1 MLFFTRTRKRWIA
14 VAGVT
19 LVAFAHAA
27 IAVSG
32 CLSSVMPTSE
42 AGCEEH
48 QQTAPNELMCRT
60 HLQAETQT
68 LDLAKLPQVLHF
80 DAPVLLLA
88 PARVLAPAGL
98 RFAASPRSPLAG
110 APPPLLNVLYSRS
123 LT

>member
-1 MLFFTRTRKRWIA
+1 MFFLTRTRRRWIA
-14 VAGVT
+14 LAGVA

-32 CLSSVMPTSE
+32 CLTSAMPASE

-48 QQTAPNELMCRT
+48 QRAADNTLLCRT

-80 DAPVLLLA
+80 DAPVLMLVF
-88 PARVLAPAGL
+88 ARVLAPADFG
-98 RFAASPRSPLAG
+98 FAASPRSPVAG

>member
-1 MLFFTRTRKRWIA
+1 MLLLTRNRRRWIA

-32 CLSSVMPTSE
+32 CLTSAMPASE

-48 QQTAPNELMCRT
+48 QQTSPSELLCRT
-60 HLQAETQT
+60 HLQAEAQT
-68 LDLAKLPQVLHF
+68 LDVAKLPQVLHF
-80 DAPVLLLA
+80 DAPVLTFA
-88 PARVLAPAGL
+88 PAQGPVPADCQ
-98 RFAASPRSPLAG
+98 RAISVRSPVAG
-110 APPPLLNVLYSRS
+110 APPPPLNLIYSRS